1 MRIQIRKTDAA
12 VADFWGD
19 GAELRGKSSV
29 YSLKI
34 FNIEQT
40 QFH

>member
-19 GAELRGKSSV
+19 GAELRKN
-29 YSLKI
+29 L
-34 FNIEQT
+34 
-40 QFH
+40 QFIL